1 MESLNLIKNDPW
13 LAPYKEAIE
22 GRYQYVIDKEKSLT
36 NNGKQTLAEMASGYL
51 YFGLH
56 KTNKGWVF
64 REWAP
69 NATAIYLIGTF
80 NDWKKDERYK
90 MRRLGYGVWEIA
102 LEEELLRHEDLFKL
116 LVEWDGGSGDA
127 SRPGYAVSCK
137 TNKLKYLV
145 HRCGTQSSHMRS
157 KTNALSLTP
166 PRC

>member
-90 MRRLGYGVWEIA
+90 NETSRIRCLGDCARRRA
-102 LEEELLRHEDLFKL
+102 
-116 LVEWDGGSGDA
+116 A
-127 SRPGYAVSCK
+127 PSRRPFQTAG
-137 TNKLKYLV
+137 
-145 HRCGTQSSHMRS
+145 
-157 KTNALSLTP
+157 
-166 PRC
+166 